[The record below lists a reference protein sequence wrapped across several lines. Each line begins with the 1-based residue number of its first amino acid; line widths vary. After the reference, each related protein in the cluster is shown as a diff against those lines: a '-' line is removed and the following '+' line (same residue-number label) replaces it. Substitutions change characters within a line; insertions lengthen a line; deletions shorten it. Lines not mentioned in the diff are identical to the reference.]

1 MGNFKVFIN
10 GVEDNLQHIIDGL
23 FDLKDEKQIKEFIK
37 FIREGRLNVDR
48 NILELVEIKGSD

>member
-23 FDLKDEKQIKEFIK
+23 FDLKDEKQIKQFIK
-37 FIREGRLNVDR
+37 FIRECRLNVDG
-48 NILELVEIKGSD
+48 NILELVEIESE